1 MLRQTNNSFNELQE
15 MLENMKKHN
24 LSLKDQFWHEEK
36 TIAALKSEILG
47 LNDLVRQKGKSLL
60 DAESTL
66 Q

>member
-1 MLRQTNNSFNELQE
+1 

-24 LSLKDQFWHEEK
+24 LSLKDQFWHEEE
-36 TIAALKSEILG
+36 TIPALKSEILG

-66 Q
+66 